1 MAVPRRLEVL
11 RHSVVDR
18 LVGDDEGPPRGGD
31 LRIGVDDVRRV
42 IRRDLEWLLNSR
54 LVADETL
61 AGYEEASRSILGYG
75 LLDLSGYSTSSGRD
89 NQAIC
94 DMITKAVRAF
104 EPRLAKRTVK
114 VEFVPSTDVADSQMH
129 FRISGTIQLDPIV
142 DRVTFDTALDRAS
155 GSVTVQET
163 E

>member
-1 MAVPRRLEVL
+1 MAGPRRLEVL

-18 LVGDDEGPPRGGD
+18 LVGDDDGPPRGGD
-31 LRIGVDDVRRV
+31 LRIGIGDVRRV

-54 LVADETL
+54 LVVDETL
-61 AGYEEASRSILGYG
+61 STFDESSRSILGYG
-75 LLDLSGYSTSSGRD
+75 LLDLSGYSTASGRD

-104 EPRLAKRTVK
+104 EPRLAKRSVK
-114 VEFVPSTDVADSQMH
+114 VEFVPSSDVADSQMH
-129 FRISGTIQLDPIV
+129 FRISATIQLDPIV
-142 DRVTFDTALDRAS
+142 ERVTFDTALDRAS
-155 GSVTVQET
+155 GSVVVRET